1 MEIAVGGSVFRDIMR
16 AKQNGWDVVT
26 ETNHSL
32 THFNDSLT
40 FCLGSG
46 HPCYVGC

>member
-1 MEIAVGGSVFRDIMR
+1 MEIAVGGSVFRDIVK

-26 ETNHSL
+26 RTNSL
-32 THFNDSLT
+32 TYFNDSLT
-40 FCLGSG
+40 FGLGGG